1 MSIFNGQNRH
11 LPLGSTVVP
20 TPPSVMVPFTETP
33 VPFPVPVPTVPVTTV
48 PGLVPVPAVPV
59 PAPTPGTTPPGC
71 PAVYEEDKLVK

>member
-1 MSIFNGQNRH
+1 MSIFNVQNRH

-20 TPPSVMVPFTETP
+20 TPLPVLVPFTETP

-48 PGLVPVPAVPV
+48 PGLVPVG
-59 PAPTPGTTPPGC
+59 GTTPPGC